1 MSLASLFCFQYS
13 TSGSRMQGIYSKMSN
28 FPKRKKVFCS
38 KMSDSQ
44 NGKASLETFISTDS
58 MG

>member
-1 MSLASLFCFQYS
+1 
-13 TSGSRMQGIYSKMSN
+13 MQGIYSKLSN
-28 FPKRKKVFCS
+28 FQKWKKVLCS

-44 NGKASLETFISTDS
+44 NGKASLETFISTDR